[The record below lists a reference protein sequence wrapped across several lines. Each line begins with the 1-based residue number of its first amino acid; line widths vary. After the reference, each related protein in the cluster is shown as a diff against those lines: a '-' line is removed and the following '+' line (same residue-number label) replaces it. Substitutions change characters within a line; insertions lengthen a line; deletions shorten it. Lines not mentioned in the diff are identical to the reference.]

1 MKHQKDIEKQLTE
14 LKNSYQVPDGYFDNL
29 QFRHQTQISGRQKI
43 YLFSKKWMIAAGL
56 LLFAGLG
63 YRVFLWQQNRN
74 LRQKIHPSGQMEI
87 ITRHNQTDDFYD
99 LTDDD
104 IIEYLLDDDIS
115 FDEL

>member
-1 MKHQKDIEKQLTE
+1 
-14 LKNSYQVPDGYFDNL
+14 
-29 QFRHQTQISGRQKI
+29 
-43 YLFSKKWMIAAGL
+43 
-56 LLFAGLG
+56 
-63 YRVFLWQQNRN
+63 
-74 LRQKIHPSGQMEI
+74 MEI